1 MSALRF
7 TSARQVFEAFP
18 TMAGEMTAAPAESA
32 PLDYL
37 AKLTTSASPEDS
49 ITFCAY
55 MLDKRQAVWWGA
67 RCLRHMGPPR
77 GHAEESALLLAEAWV
92 RDPEEH
98 RRIAALKL
106 GLEGDH
112 RLAPVWLCLA
122 AGCSGGTFR
131 IGEMQGP
138 PVPPYGT
145 GTAARTAVLCALAGV
160 AIRER
165 QATIGACVA
174 LAHELL
180 KRAEEG

>member
-1 MSALRF
+1 
-7 TSARQVFEAFP
+7 
-18 TMAGEMTAAPAESA
+18 MAGEMAATGAA
-32 PLDYL
+32 VDAQPLEFL
-37 AKLTTSASPEDS
+37 TKLVASASPEDA

-67 RCLRHMGPPR
+67 RCLRHMGLPR
-77 GHAEESALLLAEAWV
+77 GHGEETALLLAEAWV

-112 RLAPVWLCLA
+112 RLASVWLCLA
-122 AGCSGGTFR
+122 AGCSGGSFR

-145 GTAARTAVLCALAGV
+145 GTSARTAVLCALAEV
-160 AIRER
+160 PIRER
-165 QATIGACVA
+165 QSTIGACVA
-174 LAHELL
+174 VVHELL